1 MDFPRLRWMAL
12 DWKKRPPVHVSVAAY
27 LGIGK
32 KDSDAGEIL
41 PAADDSAA
49 ILDDLLPQTP
59 NKDT

>member
-27 LGIGK
+27 LGIGRNN
-32 KDSDAGEIL
+32 SDTPEIL

-49 ILDDLLPQTP
+49 IVDDLLSQA
-59 NKDT
+59 